1 MSDILHKVQS
11 YLDKAKKDSVEV
23 SDKLLEEFGEACKSA
38 LRKQFTGEPRSNFR
52 PRTSNIGRPL

>member
-11 YLDKAKKDSVEV
+11 YLDKANKDPVEV

-38 LRKQFTGEPRSNFR
+38 LHKQFRRREKKDLNQECQV
-52 PRTSNIGRPL
+52 